1 MYSLYINVS
10 PPPLVRKR
18 QCPFHAVK
26 LPKNILTATEIS
38 NTSKSYV
45 LEESY
50 YEAFIRESMGKDLRE
65 EVRFVVVPIRGS
77 QSR

>member
-18 QCPFHAVK
+18 QSPFHAVK

-65 EVRFVVVPIRGS
+65 EVRFVVTPIRGS

>member
-18 QCPFHAVK
+18 QSPFHAVK

-50 YEAFIRESMGKDLRE
+50 YEAFIRESMGKDLC
-65 EVRFVVVPIRGS
+65 RGPYL
-77 QSR
+77 